1 MVDLT
6 SRNWVGLGIFP
17 VFGRICLIS
26 IRFLNRI
33 FGIGFAGTAINVRE
47 EIPEAADGRAD
58 TSEEAKEAELEAA
71 KKDAKE
77 LRAGF
82 DIENQKYNT
91 KKVKR
96 TKTAKGVKKS
106 TQIKLTGLNIFSSAK
121 LKTEAPNQTN
131 LKAGKRAEA
140 ARQAEK
146 DLQKQKEEQAAK
158 VTADLAEQQMEEK
171 VR

>member
-1 MVDLT
+1 MVEDFRFWT
-6 SRNWVGLGIFP
+6 VARKYAFARISDQCTGGNSGSCRWQ
-17 VFGRICLIS
+17 GRYFRGS
-26 IRFLNRI
+26 QK
-33 FGIGFAGTAINVRE
+33 
-47 EIPEAADGRAD
+47 
-58 TSEEAKEAELEAA
+58 SELEAA

-96 TKTAKGVKKS
+96 TKTTKGVKKS

-121 LKTEAPNQTN
+121 LKTEASNQTN

-158 VTADLAEQQMEEK
+158 
-171 VR
+171 